1 LREKMASEWSQEVTV
16 EPAAINASAWTM
28 YDHILGDQPAT
39 LAKKNNPTL
48 LHSFNANP
56 DARG

>member
-1 LREKMASEWSQEVTV
+1 MASEWSREVTV
-16 EPAAINASAWTM
+16 EPAAINASAWTI

-48 LHSFNANP
+48 LLSFNANP